1 MGKMKDSSLL
11 KWTQNNKNNKL
22 TGSSEKKE
30 KKKSKEEKNK
40 NWLHTPEN
48 LTSGHIA
55 YLVKFLGSTEVDQP
69 KGIEVVKEGIRKL
82 KFAQQ
87 IKKAEGTK
95 TPKVELTV
103 SVDGVAIQESKSK
116 KILHQYPLH
125 RISYC
130 ADDKAEKRFF
140 SFIAKEA
147 ESEKHTCFVFVSD
160 KLAEEITL
168 TIGQAFDLAY
178 KRFLSGKAAES
189 ESEKI
194 ARLERENGELRQRLK
209 DVGSLIE
216 KGKLAEYLDKNNI
229 KDLVVV
235 GDRTDTVEMDNTIES
250 PNKEASE
257 NISSTEADDSAISCT
272 DSKLINFD
280 SIPVTGLDTMTLD
293 DLNDDDFDPRAFDQ
307 GNSGDS
313 SDTSDDFNP
322 RSSAAQP
329 QSGPVINLS
338 DSQHQTPP
346 APVPARLAPP
356 PTLAP
361 RDPTKVSGKPIQQ
374 QQPPAGQTHTQT
386 SQPTTT
392 NPFSQP
398 PSSSAPVFP
407 PRGVPPHPAHDPFGM
422 SNFSTGGAAQDPFS
436 SAGAFGRTPDF
447 NLDELDPLKK

>member
-147 ESEKHTCFVFVSD
+147 DSDKHTCFVFVSD

-178 KRFLSGKAAES
+178 KRFLSGKSES

-194 ARLERENGELRQRLK
+194 ARLERENGELRERLTDLGNLLGK
-209 DVGSLIE
+209 N
-216 KGKLAEYLDKNNI
+216 KLAEYLEKNNI

-235 GDRTDTVEMDNTIES
+235 GEREILESESGAES
-250 PNKEASE
+250 PTKEPSPD
-257 NISSTEADDSAISCT
+257 SCSTEEVCDGTVSSP

-280 SIPVTGLDTMTLD
+280 SITDTGLDTMTLD

-322 RSSAAQP
+322 RGSGLQSA
-329 QSGPVINLS
+329 PVIKPL
-338 DSQHQTPP
+338 DTLQQAPP
-346 APVPARLAPP
+346 TSVPARLAPP
-356 PTLAP
+356 PALAP
-361 RDPTKVSGKPIQQ
+361 RDPTKVAGKPVM
-374 QQPPAGQTHTQT
+374 PSPA
-386 SQPTTT
+386 PTVLPAPALT
-392 NPFSQP
+392 NPFSAP
-398 PSSSAPVFP
+398 TSSAPIFP
-407 PRGVPPHPAHDPFGM
+407 TLPAVPSSNDPFGM
-422 SNFSTGGAAQDPFS
+422 SSFALGSTAHKDPFS
-436 SAGAFGRTPDF
+436 AGMTFGNTDF
-447 NLDELDPLKK
+447 SLDELDPLKK

>member
-1 MGKMKDSSLL
+1 MTSSTLKTGIRNRGISQLSDRMGKMKDSSLL
-11 KWTQNNKNNKL
+11 KWTQNNKL
-22 TGSSEKKE
+22 SGTAEKKPKE
-30 KKKSKEEKNK
+30 KKIKPGKEEKNK

-147 ESEKHTCFVFVSD
+147 EEEKHTCFVFVSD

-194 ARLERENGELRQRLK
+194 ARLERENGQLRLRLQE
-209 DVGSLIE
+209 VGALV
-216 KGKLAEYLDKNNI
+216 GKTQLAEYLDRNNI
-229 KDLVVV
+229 KELAVVERGGGEEQESF
-235 GDRTDTVEMDNTIES
+235 GDSPSKSPSLQES
-250 PNKEASE
+250 PSSPPVEAAE
-257 NISSTEADDSAISCT
+257 TPAATAE
-272 DSKLINFD
+272 SKLINFD
-280 SIPVTGLDTMTLD
+280 SITVTGLDTMTLD

-322 RSSAAQP
+322 RGANGALQGP
-329 QSGPVINLS
+329 NGALQTAPVIKPQ
-338 DSQHQTPP
+338 DT
-346 APVPARLAPP
+346 AAPP
-356 PTLAP
+356 D
-361 RDPTKVSGKPIQQ
+361 RKSV
-374 QQPPAGQTHTQT
+374 
-386 SQPTTT
+386 
-392 NPFSQP
+392 
-398 PSSSAPVFP
+398 V
-407 PRGVPPHPAHDPFGM
+407 
-422 SNFSTGGAAQDPFS
+422 
-436 SAGAFGRTPDF
+436 
-447 NLDELDPLKK
+447 